1 MPANGDR
8 EQRIYK
14 RLSINFEKLNALFLL
29 LTEYKAR
36 DSKGLLKDLKDVD

>member
-14 RLSINFEKLNALFLL
+14 RLSINFEKIECSISAI
-29 LTEYKAR
+29 
-36 DSKGLLKDLKDVD
+36 D

>member
-1 MPANGDR
+1 METESDVYIRDLAL
-8 EQRIYK
+8 ILK
-14 RLSINFEKLNALFLL
+14 KLNALFLL